1 MNRLFRSIS
10 VIVAISFAIIT
21 FIHYHQDLDL
31 VIPFYS
37 QITLMISLL
46 LLILFVFRLVWRWKN
61 YALLKDNDGFVF
73 TRHGWSKLLTNE
85 LMPFFIFLP
94 LIVMLNIYT
103 KDAVVFSSV
112 LLLIMLEGFVFLII
126 AKNHFKIMLNDKA
139 IIYFSNQP
147 DVVRWEQIKQ
157 IKMSEMGILVL
168 KTNGKKLFI
177 ENESFV
183 NAKEI
188 RFQIKKSA
196 IDRHI
201 LLEEIGLLV

>member
-73 TRHGWSKLLTNE
+73 TRHGWSKLLTYE

-147 DVVRWEQIKQ
+147 DLIRWEQIKQ

-177 ENESFV
+177 ENESFL

>member
-147 DVVRWEQIKQ
+147 DLIRWEQIKQ

>member
-1 MNRLFRSIS
+1 MNTLFRPIS

-21 FIHYHQDLDL
+21 FIHYHQDLDI
-31 VIPFYS
+31 VIPFYA
-37 QITLMISLL
+37 QITSMVSLVL
-46 LLILFVFRLVWRWKN
+46 LVLFVFRLVWRWRN
-61 YALLKDNDGFVF
+61 YALLKNNDGYVF
-73 TRHGWSKLLTNE
+73 TRNGWSKLLTNE

-94 LIVMLNIYT
+94 LVVMLNMYA
-103 KDAVVFSSV
+103 KHSVVFSWV
-112 LLLIMLEGFVFLII
+112 LILIMVEGFVFLIV

-147 DVVRWEQIKQ
+147 DVVRWEQVKQ

-177 ENESFV
+177 EDESFE

-188 RFQIKKSA
+188 RIKIKKSA
-196 IDRHI
+196 INRHI

>member
-1 MNRLFRSIS
+1 MNKLFRSIS
-10 VIVAISFAIIT
+10 VIVAISFAIIN

-37 QITLMISLL
+37 QITLFVSLL

-61 YALLKDNDGFVF
+61 YVLLKDNDGFTF
-73 TRHGWSKLLTNE
+73 TKNGWSKLLLSE
-85 LMPFFIFLP
+85 LLPSFIFLP
-94 LIVMLNIYT
+94 LIVMMNIYA
-103 KDAVVFSSV
+103 KDSVVFSSV
-112 LLLIMLEGFVFLII
+112 LLLIMVEGFVFLII
-126 AKNHFKIMLNDKA
+126 AKNHFKIILNDKA

-157 IKMSEMGILVL
+157 IKMSEMGVLVL
-168 KTNGKKLFI
+168 KTNGNKLFI
-177 ENESFV
+177 EDESFAS
-183 NAKEI
+183 AKEI

-201 LLEEIGLLV
+201 LLEEIGLLA

>member
-94 LIVMLNIYT
+94 LIVMFNIYT

-147 DVVRWEQIKQ
+147 DLIRWEQIKQ

>member
-10 VIVAISFAIIT
+10 IIVAISFAITT
-21 FIHYHQDLDL
+21 FIHYHQDLDI

-37 QITLMISLL
+37 QITSMVSLL

-61 YALLKDNDGFVF
+61 YALLKNNDGYVF
-73 TRHGWSKLLTNE
+73 TRNGWSKLLTNE

-94 LIVMLNIYT
+94 LIVMLNIYA
-103 KDAVVFSSV
+103 KDSVVFSWV
-112 LLLIMLEGFVFLII
+112 LLLIMVEGFVFLII
-126 AKNHFKIMLNDKA
+126 AKKHFKIMLNDKA

-168 KTNGKKLFI
+168 KTNGNKLFI
-177 ENESFV
+177 ENESFE

-201 LLEEIGLLV
+201 LYEEIGLLV

>member
-112 LLLIMLEGFVFLII
+112 LLLILLEGFVFLII

-147 DVVRWEQIKQ
+147 DLIRWEQIKQ

>member
-46 LLILFVFRLVWRWKN
+46 LLILFVYRLVWRWKN

-147 DVVRWEQIKQ
+147 DLIRWEQIKQ

-183 NAKEI
+183 DAKEI

>member
-1 MNRLFRSIS
+1 
-10 VIVAISFAIIT
+10 
-21 FIHYHQDLDL
+21 
-31 VIPFYS
+31 
-37 QITLMISLL
+37 
-46 LLILFVFRLVWRWKN
+46 
-61 YALLKDNDGFVF
+61 
-73 TRHGWSKLLTNE
+73 
-85 LMPFFIFLP
+85 
-94 LIVMLNIYT
+94 
-103 KDAVVFSSV
+103 
-112 LLLIMLEGFVFLII
+112 
-126 AKNHFKIMLNDKA
+126 MLNDKA

-147 DVVRWEQIKQ
+147 DLIRWEQIKQ

-201 LLEEIGLLV
+201 LLEEIGL

>member
-46 LLILFVFRLVWRWKN
+46 LLILFVYRLVWRWKN

-147 DVVRWEQIKQ
+147 DLIRWEQIKQ

>member
-1 MNRLFRSIS
+1 MNKLFRSIS
-10 VIVAISFAIIT
+10 VIIAISFAIIN

-37 QITLMISLL
+37 QITLFVSLL

-73 TRHGWSKLLTNE
+73 TKNGWSKLLLNE
-85 LMPFFIFLP
+85 LLPFFIFLP
-94 LIVMLNIYT
+94 LIVMMNIYA
-103 KDAVVFSSV
+103 KDSVVFSSV
-112 LLLIMLEGFVFLII
+112 LLLIMVEGFVFLII
-126 AKNHFKIMLNDKA
+126 AKNYFKIMLNDKA

-157 IKMSEMGILVL
+157 IKMSEMGVLVL
-168 KTNGKKLFI
+168 KTNGNKLFI
-177 ENESFV
+177 EDESFV

-201 LLEEIGLLV
+201 MLEEIGLLV

>member
-112 LLLIMLEGFVFLII
+112 LLLIMLEGFIFLII
-126 AKNHFKIMLNDKA
+126 SKNHFKIMLNDKA

-147 DVVRWEQIKQ
+147 DLICWKQIKQ

-201 LLEEIGLLV
+201 LLEEIGL

>member
-147 DVVRWEQIKQ
+147 DLIRWEQIKQ

-188 RFQIKKSA
+188 RFQIKTSA

>member
-10 VIVAISFAIIT
+10 VIIAISFAVTT

-37 QITLMISLL
+37 QITSMVSLL
-46 LLILFVFRLVWRWKN
+46 LFILFVFRLVWRWKN
-61 YALLKDNDGFVF
+61 YALLKNNDGYVF
-73 TRHGWSKLLTNE
+73 TRNGWGKLLTNE

-94 LIVMLNIYT
+94 LIVMLNIYA
-103 KDAVVFSSV
+103 KDSVVFSGV
-112 LLLIMLEGFVFLII
+112 LLMIVVEGFVFLIT

-147 DVVRWEQIKQ
+147 DVVRWEQVKQ
-157 IKMSEMGILVL
+157 IKMSEIGILVL
-168 KTNGKKLFI
+168 KTNGNKLFI
-177 ENESFV
+177 EAESFK

-188 RFQIKKSA
+188 RFQIKKFA

-201 LLEEIGLLV
+201 LFEEIGLLV

>member
-112 LLLIMLEGFVFLII
+112 LLLIMLEGFIFLII
-126 AKNHFKIMLNDKA
+126 
-139 IIYFSNQP
+139 S
-147 DVVRWEQIKQ
+147 
-157 IKMSEMGILVL
+157 
-168 KTNGKKLFI
+168 
-177 ENESFV
+177 
-183 NAKEI
+183 
-188 RFQIKKSA
+188 KSC
-196 IDRHI
+196 
-201 LLEEIGLLV
+201 

>member
-1 MNRLFRSIS
+1 MNKLFRSIS
-10 VIVAISFAIIT
+10 VIIAISFAIIN

-37 QITLMISLL
+37 QITLFVSLL

-73 TRHGWSKLLTNE
+73 TKNGWSKLLLNE
-85 LMPFFIFLP
+85 LLPFFIFLP
-94 LIVMLNIYT
+94 LIVMMNIYA
-103 KDAVVFSSV
+103 KDSVVFSSV
-112 LLLIMLEGFVFLII
+112 LLLIMVEGFVFLII
-126 AKNHFKIMLNDKA
+126 AKNYFKIMLNDKA

-157 IKMSEMGILVL
+157 IKMSEMGVLVL
-168 KTNGKKLFI
+168 KTNGNKLFI
-177 ENESFV
+177 EDESFE

-188 RFQIKKSA
+188 RIQIKKSA
-196 IDRHI
+196 INRLI

>member
-103 KDAVVFSSV
+103 KDAVVFSLV

-147 DVVRWEQIKQ
+147 DLIRWEQIKQ

>member
-1 MNRLFRSIS
+1 MNKLFRSIS
-10 VIVAISFAIIT
+10 VIIAISFAIIN

-37 QITLMISLL
+37 QITLFVSLL

-73 TRHGWSKLLTNE
+73 TKNGWSKLLLNE
-85 LMPFFIFLP
+85 LLPFFIFLP
-94 LIVMLNIYT
+94 LIVMMNIYA
-103 KDAVVFSSV
+103 KDSVVFSSV
-112 LLLIMLEGFVFLII
+112 LILIMVEGFVFLII
-126 AKNHFKIMLNDKA
+126 AKNYFKIMLNDKA

-157 IKMSEMGILVL
+157 IKMSEMGVLVL
-168 KTNGKKLFI
+168 KTNGNKLFI
-177 ENESFV
+177 EDESFV

-201 LLEEIGLLV
+201 MLEEIGLLV

>member
-46 LLILFVFRLVWRWKN
+46 LLILFVFRLIWRWKN

-85 LMPFFIFLP
+85 LIPFFIFLP

-147 DVVRWEQIKQ
+147 DLIRWEQIKQ

>member
-10 VIVAISFAIIT
+10 VIIAISFAVTT

-37 QITLMISLL
+37 QITSMVSLL
-46 LLILFVFRLVWRWKN
+46 LFILFVFRLVWRWKN
-61 YALLKDNDGFVF
+61 YAVLKNNDGYVF
-73 TRHGWSKLLTNE
+73 TRNGWSKLLTNE

-147 DVVRWEQIKQ
+147 DLIRWEQIKQ

-168 KTNGKKLFI
+168 KTNGKNYLLKTNRLKMQRKLEF
-177 ENESFV
+177 
-183 NAKEI
+183 
-188 RFQIKKSA
+188 KSKNQLL
-196 IDRHI
+196 IDTYY
-201 LLEEIGLLV
+201 

>member
-73 TRHGWSKLLTNE
+73 TRHGWSKLLTYE

-147 DVVRWEQIKQ
+147 DLIRWEQIKQ

>member
-1 MNRLFRSIS
+1 
-10 VIVAISFAIIT
+10 
-21 FIHYHQDLDL
+21 
-31 VIPFYS
+31 
-37 QITLMISLL
+37 
-46 LLILFVFRLVWRWKN
+46 
-61 YALLKDNDGFVF
+61 
-73 TRHGWSKLLTNE
+73 
-85 LMPFFIFLP
+85 
-94 LIVMLNIYT
+94 
-103 KDAVVFSSV
+103 
-112 LLLIMLEGFVFLII
+112 
-126 AKNHFKIMLNDKA
+126 MLNDKA

-147 DVVRWEQIKQ
+147 DLIRWEQIKQ